1 MTNKIKHHTR
11 IAVLLLL
18 FVSSPSQL
26 FTSSAFG
33 QKRQMAE
40 AENYLRS
47 GKNYDKAEQLM
58 TKLLQDSANQQNPR
72 IYDLWLQA
80 VEKQYQDLNERMYK
94 HQVIDTTRLF
104 TLNRRIF
111 IIAESLDSID
121 MQPDKKG
128 RVSPNYRKDN
138 SQRLLGYRPNLFF
151 GGAHH
156 LRKGDFL
163 TAYDFFE
170 TYIDCARQPLF
181 TDHDLINSDLRM
193 GEAAYWATYC
203 GYRMNDPVL
212 TLRYHELAR
221 RDTTKLDYTLQY
233 VAEAWKQ
240 LGDTQRYSEIL
251 WEGFAFY
258 PQNAYFF
265 PRLMDAYTVKG
276 NYEQGLLVAD
286 EALKTDSLNELF
298 LFAKSTMLLNLGR
311 YAECLDVS
319 KRLIA
324 INDQM
329 ADAYYNAGTACLNII
344 LNMDS
349 RRHKKQIRKMYE
361 KAQTYMETYR
371 QLAPDAKDKWGPA
384 LYRIYFNLNL
394 GKQFDEIDR
403 LLKGDSL

>member
-1 MTNKIKHHTR
+1 MTHKVTHHARLT
-11 IAVLLLL
+11 ALLI
-18 FVSSPSQL
+18 FFTFSPFHL

-80 VEKQYQDLNERMYK
+80 VEKQYQAINEKMYK
-94 HQVIDTTRLF
+94 RQAVDTLKLF

-111 IIAESLDSID
+111 SITEALDSID
-121 MQPDKKG
+121 AKPDKKG
-128 RVSPNYRKDN
+128 RVDPDYRKDN
-138 SQRLLGYRPNLFF
+138 SHRLLGYRPNLFF
-151 GGAHH
+151 GGAYH
-156 LRKGDFL
+156 LRKGNFP

-181 TDHDLINSDLRM
+181 TDHDLMNTDARM

-212 TLRYHELAR
+212 TLRHHELAR

-240 LGDTQRYSEIL
+240 LGDKQRYAEIL
-251 WEGFAFY
+251 WEGFAFF
-258 PQNAYFF
+258 PQSTYFF
-265 PRLMDAYTVKG
+265 PRLMDAYTAKG
-276 NYEQGLLVAD
+276 NYEQGLSVVD
-286 EALKTDSLNELF
+286 EALKADSLNELY

-311 YAECLDVS
+311 NAECLDIS
-319 KRLIA
+319 NRLIA

-344 LNMDS
+344 LKMDS
-349 RRHKKQIRKMYE
+349 RRHKKQIRKMYQ
-361 KAQTYMETYR
+361 KAQPYMETYR
-371 QLAPDAKDKWGPA
+371 QLAPEAKDKWGPA

-394 GKQFDEIDR
+394 GKQFDEIDKI
-403 LLKGDSL
+403 LKK

>member
-1 MTNKIKHHTR
+1 MTHMVTHHARLT
-11 IAVLLLL
+11 ALLI
-18 FVSSPSQL
+18 FFAFSPFHL
-26 FTSSAFG
+26 FTFSAFG

-80 VEKQYQDLNERMYK
+80 VEKQYQDINEKMYK
-94 HQVIDTTRLF
+94 RQAVDTLKLF

-111 IIAESLDSID
+111 SIAETLDSID
-121 MQPDKKG
+121 AKPDKKG
-128 RVSPNYRKDN
+128 RVDPGYRKDN
-138 SQRLLGYRPNLFF
+138 SHRLLGYRPNLFF
-151 GGAHH
+151 GGAYH
-156 LRKGDFL
+156 LRKGNFP

-181 TDHDLINSDLRM
+181 TDHDLMNTDARM

-212 TLRYHELAR
+212 TLRHHELAR

-240 LGDTQRYSEIL
+240 LGDKQRYAEIL

-258 PQNAYFF
+258 PQSTYFF
-265 PRLMDAYTVKG
+265 PRLMDAYTAKG
-276 NYEQGLLVAD
+276 NYEQGLSVAD
-286 EALKTDSLNELF
+286 EALKADSLNELY

-311 YAECLDVS
+311 NAECLDIS

-344 LNMDS
+344 LKMDS
-349 RRHKKQIRKMYE
+349 RRHKKQIRKMYQ
-361 KAQTYMETYR
+361 KAQPYMETYR
-371 QLAPDAKDKWGPA
+371 QLAPEAKDKWGPA

-394 GKQFDEIDR
+394 GKQFDEIDKI
-403 LLKGDSL
+403 LKK

>member
-1 MTNKIKHHTR
+1 MIYKITHHARLT
-11 IAVLLLL
+11 ALLI
-18 FVSSPSQL
+18 FFTFSPFHL

-47 GKNYDKAEQLM
+47 GKNIDKAEQLK
-58 TKLLQDSANQQNPR
+58 TSLLRDSANQQNPR
-72 IYDLWLQA
+72 IYDLWLHA
-80 VEKQYQDLNERMYK
+80 VEKQYDALNEKMYK
-94 HQVIDTTRLF
+94 RQTIDTLKLF

-111 IIAESLDSID
+111 TIAERLDSID
-121 MQPDKKG
+121 AMPDKKG
-128 RVSPNYRKDN
+128 RVNPDYRKDN

-151 GGAHH
+151 GGAHY
-156 LRKGDFL
+156 LRKGDFS

-181 TDHDLINSDLRM
+181 TDHDLMNSDARM

-203 GYRMNDPVL
+203 GYRLNDPVL

-221 RDTTKLDYTLQY
+221 RDTTKLEYTLQY
-233 VAEAWKQ
+233 IAEAWNR
-240 LGDTQRYSEIL
+240 LGDKQRYAEIL

-258 PQNAYFF
+258 PKSAYFF
-265 PRLMDAYTVKG
+265 PRLTDAFTAKG
-276 NYEQGLLVAD
+276 NYEQALSVVD
-286 EALKTDSLNELF
+286 EALKADSLNELY

-311 YAECLDVS
+311 YAECLDIS
-319 KRLIA
+319 KRIIA
-324 INDQM
+324 LNDQM
-329 ADAYYNAGTACLNII
+329 ADAYYNAGTACLNIV

-349 RRHKKQIRKMYE
+349 RRHKKQIRKMYQ
-361 KAQTYMETYR
+361 KAQPYMETYR
-371 QLAPDAKDKWGPA
+371 QLAPEAKDKWGPA

-403 LLKGDSL
+403 LLKK

>member
-1 MTNKIKHHTR
+1 MTQKLTHHAQLT
-11 IAVLLLL
+11 ALLI
-18 FVSSPSQL
+18 FFTFSPFHL

-47 GKNYDKAEQLM
+47 GKNIDKAEQLM
-58 TKLLQDSANQQNPR
+58 TSLLRDSANQQNPR

-80 VEKQYQDLNERMYK
+80 VEKQYGALNEKMYK
-94 HQVIDTTRLF
+94 RQTIDTLKLF

-111 IIAESLDSID
+111 TIAERLDSID
-121 MQPDKKG
+121 ARPDKKG
-128 RVSPNYRKDN
+128 GVDPRYRKDN

-151 GGAHH
+151 GGAHY
-156 LRKGDFL
+156 LRKGDFT

-181 TDHDLINSDLRM
+181 TDHDLMNNDARM

-203 GYRMNDPVL
+203 GYRLNDPVL
-212 TLRYHELAR
+212 TLRHHELAR
-221 RDTTKLDYTLQY
+221 RDTTKLEYTLQY
-233 VAEAWKQ
+233 VAEAWNR
-240 LGDTQRYSEIL
+240 LGDKQRYAEIL

-258 PQNAYFF
+258 PKSAYFF
-265 PRLMDAYTVKG
+265 PRLTDAFTAKG
-276 NYEQGLLVAD
+276 NYEQALSVVD
-286 EALKTDSLNELF
+286 EALKADSLNELY

-311 YAECLDVS
+311 YAECLDIS
-319 KRLIA
+319 KRIIA
-324 INDQM
+324 LNDQM
-329 ADAYYNAGTACLNII
+329 ADAYYNAGTACLNIV

-349 RRHKKQIRKMYE
+349 RRHKKQIRKMYQ
-361 KAQTYMETYR
+361 KAQPYMETYR
-371 QLAPDAKDKWGPA
+371 QLAPEAKDKWGPA

-403 LLKGDSL
+403 LLKK

>member
-1 MTNKIKHHTR
+1 MTHKVTHHTR
-11 IAVLLLL
+11 LTALLI
-18 FVSSPSQL
+18 FFTFSPFQL
-26 FTSSAFG
+26 FTSSAFA

-58 TKLLQDSANQQNPR
+58 TNLLKDSANQQNPR

-80 VEKQYQDLNERMYK
+80 VEKQYQAINEKMYK
-94 HQVIDTTRLF
+94 HQAVDTLKLF

-111 IIAESLDSID
+111 SIAETLDSID
-121 MQPDKKG
+121 ARPDKKG
-128 RVSPNYRKDN
+128 RVSPDYRKDN
-138 SQRLLGYRPNLFF
+138 SLRLLGYRPNLFF

-156 LRKGDFL
+156 LRKGDFP

-181 TDHDLINSDLRM
+181 TDHDLMNTDARM
-193 GEAAYWATYC
+193 DEAAYWATYC

-212 TLRYHELAR
+212 TLRHHELAR
-221 RDTTKLDYTLQY
+221 RDTSKLDYTLQY

-240 LGDTQRYSEIL
+240 LGDKQRYAELL

-258 PQNAYFF
+258 PQSTYFF
-265 PRLMDAYTVKG
+265 PRLMDAYTAKG
-276 NYEQGLLVAD
+276 NYEQALSVAD
-286 EALKTDSLNELF
+286 EALKADSLNELY

-311 YAECLDVS
+311 NAECLDIS
-319 KRLIA
+319 NRLIA

-344 LNMDS
+344 LKMDS
-349 RRHKKQIRKMYE
+349 RRHKKQIRKIYQ
-361 KAQTYMETYR
+361 KAQPYMETYR
-371 QLAPDAKDKWGPA
+371 QLAPEAKDKWGPA

-394 GKQFDEIDR
+394 GKQFDEIDKI
-403 LLKGDSL
+403 LKK

>member
-1 MTNKIKHHTR
+1 MMKTKTIY
-11 IAVLLLL
+11 LLLL
-18 FVSSPSQL
+18 FTLSPSCL
-26 FTSSAFG
+26 FTFSAFG

-47 GKNYDKAEQLM
+47 GKNFDKAEQLM
-58 TKLLQDSANQQNPR
+58 TRLLRDSANQQNPR

-80 VEKQYQDLNERMYK
+80 VEKQYQELNERMYK
-94 HQVIDTTRLF
+94 HQAIDTLKLF

-111 IIAESLDSID
+111 TIAERLDSID
-121 MQPDKKG
+121 ALPDKKG
-128 RVSPNYRKDN
+128 RVDPSYRKDN

-156 LRKGDFL
+156 LRKGDFP

-181 TDHDLINSDLRM
+181 IDHHLLDSDARM

-212 TLRYHELAR
+212 TLRHHELAR
-221 RDTTKLDYTLQY
+221 RDTTKLEYMLQY
-233 VAEAWKQ
+233 VAEAWRQ
-240 LGDTQRYSEIL
+240 LGDKQRYAEIL

-258 PQNAYFF
+258 PKSAYFF
-265 PRLMDAYTVKG
+265 PRLMDAYTAKG
-276 NYEQGLLVAD
+276 NYEQALSVVD
-286 EALKTDSLNELF
+286 EALKADSLSELY

-311 YAECLDVS
+311 YAECLDIS
-319 KRLIA
+319 NRLIA
-324 INDQM
+324 LDNQM
-329 ADAYYNAGTACLNII
+329 AEAYYNAGTACLNII
-344 LNMDS
+344 LKMDS
-349 RRHKKQIRKMYE
+349 RRHKKQIRKMYQ
-361 KAQTYMETYR
+361 KAQPYMETYR
-371 QLAPDAKDKWGPA
+371 QLAPEAKDKWGPA

-403 LLKGDSL
+403 LLKGL

>member
-1 MTNKIKHHTR
+1 MTHMVTHHARLT
-11 IAVLLLL
+11 ALLI
-18 FVSSPSQL
+18 FFTFSPFHL
-26 FTSSAFG
+26 FTFSAFG

-80 VEKQYQDLNERMYK
+80 VEKQYQAINEKMYK
-94 HQVIDTTRLF
+94 RQAVDTLKLF

-111 IIAESLDSID
+111 SIAEALDSID
-121 MQPDKKG
+121 AKPDKKG
-128 RVSPNYRKDN
+128 RVDPDYRKDN
-138 SQRLLGYRPNLFF
+138 SHRLLSYRPNLFF
-151 GGAHH
+151 GGAYH
-156 LRKGDFL
+156 LRKGNFP

-181 TDHDLINSDLRM
+181 TDHDLMNTDTRV

-212 TLRYHELAR
+212 TLRHHELAR

-240 LGDTQRYSEIL
+240 LGDKQRYAEIL

-258 PQNAYFF
+258 PQSTYFF
-265 PRLMDAYTVKG
+265 PRLMDAYTAKG
-276 NYEQGLLVAD
+276 NYEQGLSVAD
-286 EALKTDSLNELF
+286 EALKADSLNELY

-311 YAECLDVS
+311 NAECLDIS

-344 LNMDS
+344 LKMDS
-349 RRHKKQIRKMYE
+349 RRHKKQIRKMYQ
-361 KAQTYMETYR
+361 KAQPYMETYR
-371 QLAPDAKDKWGPA
+371 QLAPEAKDKWGPA

-394 GKQFDEIDR
+394 GKQFDEIDKI
-403 LLKGDSL
+403 LKK

>member
-1 MTNKIKHHTR
+1 MTHKVTHHARLT
-11 IAVLLLL
+11 ALLI
-18 FVSSPSQL
+18 FFSFSPFYL

-80 VEKQYQDLNERMYK
+80 VEKQYQDINEKMYK
-94 HQVIDTTRLF
+94 RQAVDTLKLF

-111 IIAESLDSID
+111 SIAETLDSID
-121 MQPDKKG
+121 AKPDKKG
-128 RVSPNYRKDN
+128 RVDPGYRKDN
-138 SQRLLGYRPNLFF
+138 SHRLLGYRPNLFF
-151 GGAHH
+151 GGAYH
-156 LRKGDFL
+156 LRKGNFP

-181 TDHDLINSDLRM
+181 TDHDLMNTDARM

-212 TLRYHELAR
+212 TLRHHELAR

-240 LGDTQRYSEIL
+240 LGDKQRYAEIL
-251 WEGFAFY
+251 WEGFAFF
-258 PQNAYFF
+258 PQSTYFF
-265 PRLMDAYTVKG
+265 PRLMDAYTAKG
-276 NYEQGLLVAD
+276 NYEQALSVAD
-286 EALKTDSLNELF
+286 EALKADSLNELY

-311 YAECLDVS
+311 NAECLDIS
-319 KRLIA
+319 NRLIA

-344 LNMDS
+344 LKMDS
-349 RRHKKQIRKMYE
+349 RRHKKQIRKIYQ
-361 KAQTYMETYR
+361 KAQPYMETYR
-371 QLAPDAKDKWGPA
+371 QLAPEAKDKWGPA

-394 GKQFDEIDR
+394 GKQFDEIDKI
-403 LLKGDSL
+403 LKK

>member
-1 MTNKIKHHTR
+1 MTHKVTHHTR
-11 IAVLLLL
+11 LIALLI
-18 FVSSPSQL
+18 FFTFSPFHF

-58 TKLLQDSANQQNPR
+58 KKLLQDSANQQNPR

-80 VEKQYQDLNERMYK
+80 VEKQYQAINEKMYK
-94 HQVIDTTRLF
+94 RQAVDTLKLF

-111 IIAESLDSID
+111 SIAEALDSID
-121 MQPDKKG
+121 AKPDKKG
-128 RVSPNYRKDN
+128 RVDPGYRKDN
-138 SQRLLGYRPNLFF
+138 SHRLLDYRPNLFF
-151 GGAHH
+151 GGAYH
-156 LRKGDFL
+156 LRKGNFP

-181 TDHDLINSDLRM
+181 TDHDLMNTDTRV

-212 TLRYHELAR
+212 TLRHHELAR

-240 LGDTQRYSEIL
+240 LGDKQRYAEIL

-258 PQNAYFF
+258 PQSTYFF
-265 PRLMDAYTVKG
+265 PRLMDAYTAKG
-276 NYEQGLLVAD
+276 NYEQGLSVAD
-286 EALKTDSLNELF
+286 EALKADSLNELY

-311 YAECLDVS
+311 NAECLDIS

-344 LNMDS
+344 LKMDS
-349 RRHKKQIRKMYE
+349 RRHKKQIRKMYQ
-361 KAQTYMETYR
+361 KAQPYMETYR
-371 QLAPDAKDKWGPA
+371 QLAPEAKDKWGPA

-394 GKQFDEIDR
+394 GKQFDEIDKI
-403 LLKGDSL
+403 LKK